1 LTNENFLRAVSKRLT
16 REEPAA
22 RVPGKTA
29 SVAVIFRTHRGE
41 EEVLL
46 IKRARREADPWS
58 GHVAFPG
65 GKVSRSD
72 RSFEETAVRE
82 TREEV
87 GIELASGEATFLGYM
102 GGLKTRVREI
112 LVVPSVFRIGGV
124 VRPRLSSEVDYFE
137 WVPLKSLARKD
148 AVSEYTLS
156 RSGGDVVF
164 PAFNY
169 RGLVI
174 WGLTERILSALIG
187 VRREPAED
195 SVLRKV
201 RNY

>member
-1 LTNENFLRAVSKRLT
+1 LTKENFLPAVSRRLT
-16 REEPAA
+16 REEPTTRA
-22 RVPGKTA
+22 PGKTA
-29 SVAVIFRTHRGE
+29 SVAVIFRTDRGE

-46 IKRARREADPWS
+46 IKRAQREEDPWS

-65 GKVSRSD
+65 GRVSKSD
-72 RSFEETAVRE
+72 KSFEETAIRE

-87 GIELASGEATFLGYM
+87 GIELASRGTRFLGYM

-112 LVVPSVFRIGGV
+112 LVVPSVFRIEGV
-124 VRPRLSSEVDYFE
+124 VRPTVSSEVDSFE

-187 VRREPAED
+187 VRRDPAED
-195 SVLRKV
+195 SVLKKV